1 MPGNAGDIRYA
12 GFIPESG
19 RSPAGGHG
27 NPLQYS
33 CLENPIDSVDWWA
46 IVHRIA
52 KNQTQLKWLST
63 LAHKLLSRMLA
74 SQRLLDDLWFL
85 TIDLY
90 VSSLIAQLV
99 KSTPAM
105 QETLVQFLG
114 QEDSRKR
121 DRLPTSV
128 FLGFP
133 GDSAGKESTC
143 NAGDLGSIPELGRY
157 PGEGKGYPLQS
168 SGLENSVDYI
178 VHWVAKSQTWLND
191 LHLTDPKVME
201 IYDLSDK

>member
-90 VSSLIAQLV
+90 VSSLVAQLV
-99 KSTPAM
+99 KNTPAM

-143 NAGDLGSIPELGRY
+143 NAGDLGSIPELGR
-157 PGEGKGYPLQS
+157 PLKKEWATHYS
-168 SGLENSVDYI
+168 ILGLP
-178 VHWVAKSQTWLND
+178 WWL
-191 LHLTDPKVME
+191 
-201 IYDLSDK
+201 SW